1 MKQFIVVWLL
11 MTGFLPSPAQNM
23 LPKPENPRQKVILLA
38 NPTINNIETIRFL
51 VKNNIF
57 KVNGDKT
64 IFLGFYHK
72 NQAYDFARSKKHI
85 EEQHL
90 NQFRLYELAGDLTD
104 GEVFRENSCTSAFQ
118 ELFRISIGVIFFGGP
133 DIQPDLYGEEN
144 THSIVTD
151 PARHAMETSFLF
163 HLLGSAQNS
172 SFVPFLREKPE
183 YLVTGFCLGLQTMNV
198 ATGGTLVQDIPFQL
212 YGKSTPQETVTIG
225 RNNLHR
231 NYWQEFKN
239 DTLLMGINLHTI
251 DFSEHPFFGKRVKV
265 SKKMQPRVYSSH
277 HQSIENLG
285 QGFAVTALSPD
296 GKIIEGIAHRE
307 FPNVFAVQFHPEV
320 PALYRNREKWKFEPT
335 DTPGTYHRLIGP
347 ESVRFHRQYWK
358 QISVGLRK
366 SGKNNN

>member
-1 MKQFIVVWLL
+1 MKHFTVLLLLVAGL
-11 MTGFLPSPAQNM
+11 MTSYAQQRLPE
-23 LPKPENPRQKVILLA
+23 PENPRQMVILLA
-38 NPTINNIETIRFL
+38 NPTVGNIETIRFL
-51 VKNNIF
+51 VKNSIF
-57 KVNGDKT
+57 KVKGDNT
-64 IFLGFYHK
+64 IFWGFYHK
-72 NQAYDFARSKKHI
+72 NQAYDFTRSKKHI

-90 NQFRLYELAGDLTD
+90 NQFRLYELTGDLPD
-104 GEVFRENSCTSAFQ
+104 GEVFRENSCSSAFL
-118 ELFRISIGVIFFGGP
+118 ELFRISAGVIFFGGP

-163 HLLGSAQNS
+163 HLLGSTRNP
-172 SFVPFLREKPE
+172 SFVPFLKEKPE

-212 YGKSTPQETVTIG
+212 YGKNTPQEIVTID

-231 NYWQEFKN
+231 NYWQEFNN

-251 DFSEHPFFGKRVKV
+251 DFTDHPFFSQRVKV
-265 SKKMQPRVYSSH
+265 SKMLQPRVYSSH

-307 FPNVFAVQFHPEV
+307 YPHVFAVQFHPEV
-320 PALYRNREKWKFEPT
+320 PALYRNREAWKFEPT

-347 ESVRFHRQYWK
+347 ESVRFHKKYWK
-358 QISVGLRK
+358 QIAEGLRK
-366 SGKNNN
+366 SWKKQ